1 MPTPTYTPLATV
13 TLGSAASSVTFGS
26 IPATYRDLIIITDT
40 LASSDSLVLGFRFNG
55 DTGSNYS
62 RVWMLGDGANAGSGT
77 TTNNFAPLANVWS
90 SDRSITRTQI
100 MDYSATD
107 KHKTLLVRWDT
118 NRSGSFVLAQANR
131 WANTAA
137 ITSVTVLQDSGT
149 ISAGSRIDLYGIVS

>member
-1 MPTPTYTPLATV
+1 MPTPTYKALATV
-13 TLGSAASSVTFGS
+13 TLGSSASSVTFSS
-26 IPATYRDLIIITDT
+26 IPGTYRDLVIVTDT
-40 LASSDSLVLGFRFNG
+40 LASANGLILGFRFNG

-62 RVWMLGDGANAGSGT
+62 RVWMLGDGVNPGSGT

-90 SDRSITRTQI
+90 SDRSITTTQI
-100 MDYSATD
+100 IDYSATD
-107 KHKTLLVRWDT
+107 KHKPLLVRWDT
-118 NRSGSFVLAQANR
+118 MRSGSFVLRQANR